1 MFKPDSGD
9 EKMVSNIGVPGF
21 ILIIITALII
31 FGPNK
36 LPELGR
42 VLGKSIREFKRAAEG
57 LYEDPKDDK
66 NAGKTKRSGE

>member
-1 MFKPDSGD
+1 
-9 EKMVSNIGVPGF
+9 MVSNIGVPGF

-57 LYEDPKDDK
+57 LYEEPKVIK
-66 NAGKTKRSGE
+66 IQVKPSAAVNKASLETLLR